1 MSEANCTCVCRN
13 CHIQRR
19 RSPRE
24 IETGLRS
31 PLDVTRWA
39 SHAVQRLMDSLRLN
53 LVYLCNLL
61 VIYLFF

>member
-13 CHIQRR
+13 CHIRSR

-24 IETGLRS
+24 IETGQRS
-31 PLDVTRWA
+31 PLGVTRWA
-39 SHAVQRLMDSLRLN
+39 SHAVQRLIDSSRLD
-53 LVYLCNLL
+53 LGYLCNLL